1 MDRTMDRRRSVA
13 IWFPAAIARWTGLLV
28 MWLLIA
34 GASPADLA
42 VGLIAAGLATWAS
55 LILPPAGMQRVRPA
69 PLIHLGVSVLCGSV
83 VAGFDVA
90 RRAFDP
96 RLPLNPGVVR
106 YRSGLPA
113 GPARAAFGT
122 ITSLVPGTLP
132 MVSAPDGALLVHC
145 LDIGQPIA
153 DGLARDETL
162 LLSALSLG
170 QVDG

>member
-1 MDRTMDRRRSVA
+1 MASPIVCTRRSRS
-13 IWFPAAIARWTGLLV
+13 F
-28 MWLLIA
+28 
-34 GASPADLA
+34 
-42 VGLIAAGLATWAS
+42 
-55 LILPPAGMQRVRPA
+55 
-69 PLIHLGVSVLCGSV
+69 
-83 VAGFDVA
+83 
-90 RRAFDP
+90 P

-132 MVSAPDGALLVHC
+132 MGSGPDGAMLVHC
-145 LDIGQPIA
+145 LDIGQPVA

-162 LLSALSLG
+162 LLSALSLS